1 MPFLY
6 RIIWYSMFTRW
17 LTSNDITKYCAAA
30 ACAKTETQKTT
41 KRFNTTGN
49 NTQISNRMRYSQIV
63 SR

>member
-1 MPFLY
+1 
-6 RIIWYSMFTRW
+6 MFTRW